1 MSNRAV
7 YEHLKPTRKP
17 GELSMAYPN
26 LKQTIWL
33 LVLFMLIQAAL
44 AVTVAIVDRW
54 RLEDDFVLGILLLV
68 NFVVIL
74 GYLYRRADLDWK
86 YVRHLFNRDFDSR
99 VWPCVAI
106 SVVGLG
112 MLDTEL
118 MKVVTRIVP
127 IPEWVQEIYRLEI
140 FSRTSFM
147 SALFGA
153 VLVAPFG
160 EELLFRGI
168 ILSGLLA
175 HHTRPS
181 AIIWTAVLFGAMHLD
196 LWKLAPI
203 VGSGVVWAWWV
214 IRTGSLLPA
223 LFGRALNNL
232 IAVTI
237 LHFYTRHS
245 DISGDLNEVA
255 FNPWWWSA
263 SGMLLAALG
272 LWWFYRVLNDTQ
284 QISLGQDP
292 PADAETDAV
301 RS

>member
-17 GELSMAYPN
+17 GEMSMTYPN
-26 LKQTIWL
+26 LKQAIWL
-33 LVLFMLIQAAL
+33 LVLFLFVQVGL
-44 AVTVAIVDRW
+44 AVPVVVADSW
-54 RLEDDFVLGILLLV
+54 RLDDDFLLGILSLV
-68 NFVVIL
+68 SFAIIL
-74 GYLYRRADLDWK
+74 GYVYRRTDLDWK

-106 SVVGLG
+106 SVVGLA

-118 MKVVTRIVP
+118 MKVVIRIVP
-127 IPEWVQEIYRLEI
+127 VPEWIQEIYRSEI
-140 FSRTSFM
+140 LSRTSFL

-153 VLVAPFG
+153 VLIAPLG

-175 HHTRPS
+175 NYTRIH
-181 AIIWTAVLFGAMHLD
+181 AIVWSAVLFGMMHLD
-196 LWKLAPI
+196 LWQLAPI
-203 VGSGVVWAWWV
+203 ILSGLVWAWWV

-223 LFGRALNNL
+223 LFGHALNNL

-237 LHFYTRHS
+237 SHFYTRHL

-263 SGMLLAALG
+263 SGVALAALG
-272 LWWFYRVLNDTQ
+272 LWWFSRVPTNAQ
-284 QISLGQDP
+284 HGSECQDP
-292 PADAETDAV
+292 AADAESDAV

>member
-1 MSNRAV
+1 MLERTDCHQSRPAT
-7 YEHLKPTRKP
+7 KSGKT
-17 GELSMAYPN
+17 SMAYPN
-26 LKQTIWL
+26 LRQAIWL
-33 LVLFMLIQAAL
+33 LVLFLLVQAVL
-44 AVTVAIVDRW
+44 AIPVAIVDGW
-54 RLEDDFVLGILLLV
+54 QLDDDFVLGILLFA

-74 GYLYRRADLDWK
+74 GYVYRRADLDWK

-127 IPEWVQEIYRLEI
+127 VPEWIQEIYRLEI

-153 VLVAPFG
+153 VIVAPFG

-223 LFGRALNNL
+223 LFGHALNNL
-232 IAVTI
+232 IAVTAI
-237 LHFYTRHS
+237 HFYSRHL

-272 LWWFYRVLNDTQ
+272 LWWFYRVSNDTQ
-284 QISLGQDP
+284 QISLGLDP
-292 PADAETDAV
+292 PADAESDAV

>member
-33 LVLFMLIQAAL
+33 LALLILVQAVLAIP
-44 AVTVAIVDRW
+44 VAIVDGW
-54 RLEDDFVLGILLLV
+54 QLDDDFVLGILLFV
-68 NFVVIL
+68 NFLVIL
-74 GYLYRRADLDWK
+74 GYVYRRTDLDWK
-86 YVRHLFNRDFDSR
+86 YVKQLFNARFDWR

-106 SVVGLG
+106 SIVGLA

-118 MKVVTRIVP
+118 MKVVIRIVP
-127 IPEWVQEIYRLEI
+127 VPEWIQEIYRLEI

-153 VLVAPFG
+153 VIVAPFG

-196 LWKLAPI
+196 LWTLAPI

-223 LFGRALNNL
+223 LFGHALNNL
-232 IAVTI
+232 IAVTAI
-237 LHFYTRHS
+237 HFFSRHL
-245 DISGDLNEVA
+245 DISADLNEVA

-272 LWWFYRVLNDTQ
+272 LWWFNRVSSNLQ
-284 QISLGQDP
+284 HIPEGRDP
-292 PADAETDAV
+292 LADPHTDAV
-301 RS
+301 